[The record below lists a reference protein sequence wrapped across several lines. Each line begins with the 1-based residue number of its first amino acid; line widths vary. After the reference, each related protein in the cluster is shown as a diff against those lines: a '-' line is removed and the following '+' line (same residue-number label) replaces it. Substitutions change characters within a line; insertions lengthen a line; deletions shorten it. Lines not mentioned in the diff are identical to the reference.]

1 MVNLGGIVA
10 RKRRFRAIALCRR
23 CSQSHKPAPR
33 KHAAKYRREP
43 SGIRPCAKARD
54 AYKGASFSQDT
65 YEPRSL
71 SWTGREKAKCPPYEM
86 RLK

>member
-10 RKRRFRAIALCRR
+10 RRRRFRAIAPCRCGSR
-23 CSQSHKPAPR
+23 PHKPAPR
-33 KHAAKYRREP
+33 GHATKHRGATP
-43 SGIRPCAKARD
+43 GILPCAKARD